1 MSARSPAWALALA
14 TLAGCAIE
22 NPSSLR
28 DTTGAEIG
36 WECVYGSC
44 APVRDGYGPPVPSG
58 CGEDTEYLVG
68 AGALAIL
75 CAVSNEDGAD
85 VVHEGTCRPLACA
98 DELDC
103 PQWQERTYAC
113 VSSLCQ
119 TELVFDRLDVIALCL
134 SDVPRHESCEAADAD
149 PLVAA
154 RMALVDGACEGER
167 CERVPEECLQP

>member
-1 MSARSPAWALALA
+1 MAAGLTTAACAL
-14 TLAGCAIE
+14 E

-36 WECVYGSC
+36 WEC
-44 APVRDGYGPPVPSG
+44 GYGACTTVQGGYSPVVPSG
-58 CGEDTEYLVG
+58 CGEDTEHLVG

-75 CAVSNEDGAD
+75 CAVSRAPDGTD
-85 VVHEGTCRPLACA
+85 LVHERTCRPIACA

-103 PQWQERTYAC
+103 PQWEERAYAC

-119 TELVFDRLDVIALCL
+119 AERGLPLDRLDLTALCL
-134 SDVPRHESCEAADAD
+134 FDVPRHESCEAIDGDAE
-149 PLVAA
+149 VAH

-167 CERVPEECLQP
+167 CARVPEGCLAP